1 LNYHVYQQ
9 VTLRDFNNE
18 LLTETYYYHGEFSLP
33 LVSPGVSF
41 VVPTLGLKEFEVVI
55 DPRIEPKKYIIHD
68 IEINLVES
76 QGITKVYLEPITL
89 IIGQHDVGSL
99 V

>member
-1 LNYHVYQQ
+1 LTYHVYQQ

-18 LLTETYYYHGEFSLP
+18 LITETYYCHGEFSLP
-33 LVSPGVSF
+33 LVSLGVSF
-41 VVPTLGLKEFEVVI
+41 VVPTLGLKEFEVVV
-55 DPRIEPKKYIIHD
+55 DPRIEPKKYKVED
-68 IEINLVES
+68 IEINLVED
-76 QGITKVYLEPITL
+76 QGMTKVYLEPITL